1 MRKTKNLAVALL
13 GLLSI
18 FAGLY
23 LIRTIDE
30 PQHIMRTLPYL
41 CIGIGIGLFGNGI
54 AAFVNKKAL
63 EKDPLLANQE
73 KINSKDERN
82 MMIENMA
89 KAKSFDLMIYIYS
102 ALLLTFAL
110 MGVSF
115 NVIIPLVIAYL
126 FVVGYFVYHRLKIEK
141 IL

>member
-1 MRKTKNLAVALL
+1 
-13 GLLSI
+13 
-18 FAGLY
+18 
-23 LIRTIDE
+23 
-30 PQHIMRTLPYL
+30 
-41 CIGIGIGLFGNGI
+41 LFGNGI

-63 EKDPLLANQE
+63 EKDPLLAKKE

-89 KAKSFDLMIYIYS
+89 KAKGFDLMIYIYS